1 MDLVGCNSKRA
12 MADSLLHPLM
22 SMRKVIRGYDVQ
34 DELEHEDAGNDPAS
48 DSAL

>member
-22 SMRKVIRGYDVQ
+22 SMRKVICGYDVQ
-34 DELEHEDAGNDPAS
+34 DKLEHEDAGTGPAS
-48 DSAL
+48 DPAL